1 MTKTTVL
8 KKHGYLIIC
17 IFLCLFVRTDPLRAQ
32 SQSQEYALKAAFIEK
47 LCRFID
53 WPQNDSGADSSQFV
67 ISVLGKNPF
76 EDSLEKLAASQKIK
90 GRTVKVVYHS
100 NVSEIKGCNVIF
112 IPGTEKSRL
121 KQIIEHT
128 KGRPV
133 LLIADTEGF
142 AKQGVHINFYQFGET
157 LRFEINREAALDSG
171 LRIRSRVLKHAR
183 IVYGED
189 Q

>member
-1 MTKTTVL
+1 MTFKGGKIVFRTC
-8 KKHGYLIIC
+8 LI
-17 IFLCLFVRTDPLRAQ
+17 LWLVVALPTKVQ
-32 SQSQEYALKAAFIEK
+32 SQSESQEYALKAAFIEK

-53 WPQNDSGADSSQFV
+53 WSNDDSGADSSQFV
-67 ISVLGKNPF
+67 IAVLGKNPF
-76 EDSLEKLAASQKIK
+76 GDFLEKLAASQRIK
-90 GRTVKVVYHS
+90 GRTVKVAYYS

-121 KQIIEHT
+121 KQIIEYT
-128 KGRPV
+128 KSQPV
-133 LLIADTEGF
+133 LLVADTEGF
-142 AKQGVHINFYQFGET
+142 AKQGVHINFYQSGET

>member
-1 MTKTTVL
+1 MNFKDGKIVFRIC
-8 KKHGYLIIC
+8 LI
-17 IFLCLFVRTDPLRAQ
+17 LWLVVALPTEVQ
-32 SQSQEYALKAAFIEK
+32 SQSESQEYALKAAFIEK

-53 WPQNDSGADSSQFV
+53 WPDIHSGTDSSQFV

-76 EDSLEKLAASQKIK
+76 GDFLEKLATSQRIK

-112 IPGTEKSRL
+112 IPSTEKSRL
-121 KQIIEHT
+121 KQIIEYT
-128 KGRPV
+128 KSQPV
-133 LLIADTEGF
+133 LLVADTEGF
-142 AKQGVHINFYQFGET
+142 AKQGVHINFYQSGET
-157 LRFEINREAALDSG
+157 LRFEINQDAALGSG
-171 LRIRSRVLKHAR
+171 LRIGSRVLKHAR